1 MEGGQPRKWAWNK
14 RIVSGQLRPR
24 LLVITPVYNEAANL
38 DRFVG
43 EVERTLLAV
52 PDADIRFLLID
63 DGSSDDSW
71 AKIEQICL
79 RNAAF
84 SALRLSRNFG
94 AHLALTAGMDHA
106 GADVDAVA
114 TLAADLQ
121 DPPDTVLRFLAEWRK
136 GASIVWGRRRTRRDH
151 GWRRFVSMLFEN
163 LIRRYAMPRGS
174 KFTTGSFFLADR
186 RVVDCFREMR
196 EAARVTF
203 ALIAWTGFDQAV
215 VDYDRVSRTAGKSGW
230 TFGKMIHAFYD
241 VVMSFSQMPAR
252 LLTMIG
258 LATAALSGLALI
270 YLIGIWLLSEVQ
282 PGWTGIMATMT
293 LFFGILFLM
302 LGIISEYLYRIL
314 LETKK
319 RPLYFVSKSAGTPNE
334 ARQLEH

>member
-1 MEGGQPRKWAWNK
+1 MQGNASNWLWMND
-14 RIVSGQLRPR
+14 VSGKSRPR

-38 DRFVG
+38 DRYVA
-43 EVERTLLAV
+43 ETTRTLGTSENT
-52 PDADIRFLLID
+52 DIRFLLID
-63 DGSSDDSW
+63 DGSADGSW
-71 AKIEQICL
+71 AKIEQIC
-79 RNAAF
+79 RDNPAF
-84 SALRLSRNFG
+84 SGLRLSRNFG
-94 AHLALTAGMDHA
+94 AHLALTAGMDHV
-106 GADVDAVA
+106 GPDVDVVA

-121 DPPDTVLRFLAEWRK
+121 DPPDTVLRFLTEWRK

-151 GWRRFVSMLFEN
+151 GWRRLVSMLFEN

-186 RVVDCFREMR
+186 RVVDCFKEMR
-196 EAARVTF
+196 ESARVTF

-215 VDYDRVSRTAGKSGW
+215 VDYDRASRTAGKSGW
-230 TFGKMIHAFYD
+230 TFGRMIHAFYD

-252 LLTMIG
+252 VLTTVG
-258 LATAALSGLALI
+258 LATSALSGAALI
-270 YLIGIWLLSEVQ
+270 YLVGIWLFSEVQ

-293 LFFGILFLM
+293 LFFGVLFLM

-319 RPLYFVSKSAGTPNE
+319 RPLYFV
-334 ARQLEH
+334 ARSVGLQSEGSQLEP

>member
-1 MEGGQPRKWAWNK
+1 M
-14 RIVSGQLRPR
+14 L
-24 LLVITPVYNEAANL
+24 ITPVFNEAANL
-38 DRFVG
+38 DRFVDQ
-43 EVERTLLAV
+43 VSQTLLTATDV
-52 PDADIRFLLID
+52 DIRLLLVD

-71 AKIEQICL
+71 TKIEQICKK
-79 RNAAF
+79 NAAF

-94 AHLALTAGMDHA
+94 AHLALTAGMDHVS
-106 GADVDAVA
+106 ADVDAVA

-121 DPPDTVLRFLAEWRK
+121 DPPEVVLRFFAEWRK
-136 GASIVWGRRRTRRDH
+136 GASIVWGRRRTRQDH
-151 GWRRFVSMLFEN
+151 GWRRLVSTLFEN

-196 EAARVTF
+196 ESARVTF

-215 VDYDRVSRTAGKSGW
+215 VEYDRLSRTAGKSGW
-230 TFGKMIHAFYD
+230 TFGRMIHAFYD

-252 LLTMIG
+252 LLTFIG
-258 LATAALSGLALI
+258 LATSALSGAALI
-270 YLIGIWLLSEVQ
+270 YLVGIWLLSEVQ

-302 LGIISEYLYRIL
+302 LGVISEYLYRIL
-314 LETKK
+314 LETKN
-319 RPLYFVSKSAGTPNE
+319 RPLYFVAQSVGSRSE
-334 ARQLEH
+334 ARELEH

>member
-1 MEGGQPRKWAWNK
+1 LT
-14 RIVSGQLRPR
+14 SR
-24 LLVITPVYNEAANL
+24 LLVITPVYNEVANL
-38 DRFVG
+38 DRFTS
-43 EVERTLLAV
+43 EVARAFAQASDLEV
-52 PDADIRFLLID
+52 RFLLID
-63 DGSSDDSW
+63 DGSTDGSW
-71 AKIEQICL
+71 TMIEQICEQ
-79 RNAAF
+79 NPAF

-94 AHLALTAGMDHA
+94 AHLALTAGMDHV
-106 GADVDAVA
+106 GDGFDAVA

-121 DPPDTVLRFLAEWRK
+121 DPPEVILRFVDEWRN

-151 GWRRFVSMLFEN
+151 GWRRLVSMLFEN

-186 RVVDCFREMR
+186 QVIDCFREMR
-196 EAARVTF
+196 ESARVTF

-215 VDYDRVSRTAGKSGW
+215 VDYDRLSRTAGKSGW
-230 TFGKMIHAFYD
+230 TFARMIHAFYD

-258 LATAALSGLALI
+258 LTTSALSGAALI
-270 YLIGIWLLSEVQ
+270 YLVSIWLLSEVQ

-319 RPLYFVSKSAGTPNE
+319 RPLYFVAKRAGAQN
-334 ARQLEH
+334 

>member
-1 MEGGQPRKWAWNK
+1 M
-14 RIVSGQLRPR
+14 
-24 LLVITPVYNEAANL
+24 VITPVYNEAANL
-38 DRFVG
+38 DRFVV
-43 EVERTLLAV
+43 EVTQTILATQ
-52 PDADIRFLLID
+52 DAEFRFLLID
-63 DGSSDDSW
+63 DGSSDGSW
-71 AKIEQICL
+71 TKIEQICQQ
-79 RNAAF
+79 NPVF

-94 AHLALTAGMDHA
+94 AHLALTAGMDHV
-106 GADVDAVA
+106 GADFDAVA

-121 DPPDTVLRFLAEWRK
+121 DPPETVLRFLGEWRN

-151 GWRRFVSMLFEN
+151 GWRRLVSMLFEN

-186 RVVDCFREMR
+186 RVVDCYREMR

-215 VDYDRVSRTAGKSGW
+215 VDYDRVSRKAGKSGW

-252 LLTMIG
+252 LLTIIG
-258 LATAALSGLALI
+258 LATSALSGAALI
-270 YLIGIWLLSEVQ
+270 YLVGIWLLSEVQ

-302 LGIISEYLYRIL
+302 LGVISEYLYRIL

-319 RPLYFVSKSAGTPNE
+319 RPLYFVAKSVGSPGE
-334 ARQLEH
+334 ARPLER

>member
-1 MEGGQPRKWAWNK
+1 M
-14 RIVSGQLRPR
+14 SPR

-43 EVERTLLAV
+43 EVARTLLAA
-52 PDADIRFLLID
+52 PDAEIRFLLVD
-63 DGSSDDSW
+63 DGSSDGSW
-71 AKIEQICL
+71 AKIEQICQK
-79 RNAAF
+79 NAAF

-94 AHLALTAGMDHA
+94 AHLALTAGMDHV
-106 GADVDAVA
+106 GDVDVVA

-121 DPPDTVLRFLAEWRK
+121 DPPDTVLLFLDEWRK

-151 GWRRFVSMLFEN
+151 GWRRLVSMLFEN
-163 LIRRYAMPRGS
+163 LIRRHAMPRGS

-258 LATAALSGLALI
+258 LATSALSGAALI
-270 YLIGIWLLSEVQ
+270 YLIGIWLSSEVQ

-314 LETKK
+314 LEAKK
-319 RPLYFVSKSAGTPNE
+319 RPLYFVAKSVGAPNE
-334 ARQLEH
+334 AHQLER

>member
-1 MEGGQPRKWAWNK
+1 MEGNQRCKWPWTK
-14 RIVSGQLRPR
+14 RIVSGQSKPR

-38 DRFVG
+38 DRFVA
-43 EVERTLLAV
+43 EVTRTLLTA
-52 PDADIRFLLID
+52 PDADICVLLVD

-71 AKIEQICL
+71 AKIERIC
-79 RNAAF
+79 RQNAAF
-84 SALRLSRNFG
+84 SAVRLSRNFG

-121 DPPDTVLRFLAEWRK
+121 DPPETVLRFLDAWRK

-151 GWRRFVSMLFEN
+151 GWRRLVSMLFEN

-186 RVVDCFREMR
+186 RVVDCFKEMR

-230 TFGKMIHAFYD
+230 TFGRMIHAFYD

-252 LLTMIG
+252 LLTTIG
-258 LATAALSGLALI
+258 LATSALSVAALI
-270 YLIGIWLLSEVQ
+270 YLIGIWLTSEVQ

-319 RPLYFVSKSAGTPNE
+319 RPLYFVAKSAGTPNE